1 MDKHKILFIVYHGF
15 AEHSGISKKI
25 HYQLKGLRE
34 NGHEVHVCT
43 YDIAPSG
50 DRIRYVDGEVLQNFG
65 KGRLASLRKRMC
77 YDSIVDYVRTNHID
91 VVYTRSFH
99 NANPFTIR
107 MFRRLRQAGV
117 RTAIEIPTYPY
128 DQEYN
133 GFPLSERLQLKVD
146 QLFRHKLACQTDAIV
161 TFSKDE
167 QIFGRRTIR
176 ISNGVDFD
184 SIALW
189 RPTPHAMPNE
199 FHLIGV
205 AEVHYWHGFDRLIQ
219 GLGEYYKQPRET
231 KVYFHIVG
239 GIGPSEMYNSKH
251 ATGFHE
257 LIEQYG
263 LQPYVIFHGTKFGQE
278 LDDCFNQC
286 DFAVGSLARHRSGVQ
301 SIKTLKNREYAAR
314 GIPFIFSEDDE
325 DFNDR
330 PYIMKVPTNESPVN
344 IESILRF
351 NESLNM
357 DARTIRGSIQPLSW
371 RMQMQKVIDEL

>member
-330 PYIMKVPTNESPVN
+330 PYIMKVPANESPVN

>member
-50 DRIRYVDGEVLQNFG
+50 DRIRYVDGEALQNFG

-77 YDSIVDYVRTNHID
+77 YNAIVDYVRDNHID
-91 VVYTRSFH
+91 VVYARSFH

-107 MFRRLRQAGV
+107 MFRRLKALGV

-133 GFPLSERLQLKVD
+133 GFSLQERLELKVD
-146 QLFRHKLACQTDAIV
+146 QLFRHKLARQTDAIV
-161 TFSKDE
+161 TFSQDE
-167 QIFGRRTIR
+167 QIFGQRTIR

-189 RPTPHAMPNE
+189 RPTPHATPSE

-205 AEVHYWHGFDRLIQ
+205 AEVHYWHGFDRLIH

-231 KVYFHIVG
+231 TVYFHIVG
-239 GIGPSEMYNSKH
+239 GIGPSEMYDSKH
-251 ATGFHE
+251 APGFHE
-257 LIEQYG
+257 LVERYG
-263 LQPYVIFHGTKFGQE
+263 LQQYVIFHGTKFGQE

-286 DFAVGSLARHRSGVQ
+286 DFAVGSLARHRSGVR

-330 PYIMKVPTNESPVN
+330 PYIMKAPADESPVD

-351 NESLNM
+351 NESLKM
-357 DARTIRGSIQPLSW
+357 DSQAIRDSIRSLSW
-371 RMQMQKVIDEL
+371 TTQMQKVIDEL